1 MELWTER
8 QATQHLQQHP
18 LTGRDA
24 ARSALKAGIAGAP
37 VRIRNVLLYD
47 ADRVREAYERTHD
60 PCRILVRTDRP
71 VFVARLAP
79 RAIDPDTSWRSW
91 RGADML
97 APMVEQRDA
106 ARAWWHLGVRMWA
119 LVGGVGEV
127 LGMPFVVTCGGFIVM
142 GAELR
147 GIDNDLAPEGRTIS
161 RARRAT
167 AKQAYSRLAC
177 GFVLDDPG
185 PWFDGQLGKR
195 LSTGAGGPFRVFL
208 GRPRFRS
215 SMST

>member
-8 QATQHLQQHP
+8 QATQYLQHP

-37 VRIRNVLLYD
+37 VKVRNALLYD
-47 ADRVREAYERTHD
+47 ADRVREALERTYD
-60 PCRILVRTDRP
+60 PCRIRVRTSRP
-71 VFVARLAP
+71 VFVARVAP
-79 RAIDPDTSWRSW
+79 RTPDPETSWRAW
-91 RGADML
+91 RGADTL
-97 APMVEQRDA
+97 APVDEQRDA
-106 ARAWWHLGVRMWA
+106 ARAWWHLGDRMWA

-127 LGMPFVVTCGGFIVM
+127 KGMPFVVTCGGFIVL

-147 GIDNDLAPEGRTIS
+147 GIDRSLTQEGVAIS
-161 RARRAT
+161 RSRRAT
-167 AKQAYSRLAC
+167 SRQAYTRLAC
-177 GFVLDDPG
+177 AFVLDDPG

-195 LSTGAGGPFRVFL
+195 WSTGAGGPFRVFL
-208 GRPRFRS
+208 GNGRPRP